1 MTVSGQGVKERAGAP
16 LDAPVAMPAAE
27 RARWRRLDAGTVRQA
42 RLASGLVLFTY
53 VTLHLINHS
62 LGLISFDAMNAVLA
76 WVAPVWRSPPGT
88 VILWGALLVHGSLAP
103 WAIYQRRRLN
113 LPAAEW
119 TRLVLGLSIVPLMVL
134 HVTAIRIGAAL
145 YDSDL
150 EYGAVLAAMFVA
162 DPWIGVRQLTGL
174 VVAWVHG
181 CIGLYLVW
189 RLKPWWPRAVP
200 YLYAAAI
207 LVPVLALLG
216 VAEAGR
222 DVALLAEQPGWFQA
236 LAAKVRL
243 PRPDQAATLYRIE
256 AGILWGYAALVASA
270 FGARAVRAA
279 VERRRGLVRVRYP
292 DGRML
297 EVPPGTSILDASRIG
312 GVLHA
317 QVCGGRGRC
326 STCRVRV
333 GMGLDQ
339 LPPPSDAE
347 RKVLERIAA
356 APNVRLA
363 CQTRP
368 IFDVSI
374 MPLLPPTATARDGFA
389 KPAHVQGQEREIAIL
404 FADLRMFTRLAE
416 HKLPY
421 DVVFLLNRYF
431 AAMGAAVEHAGG
443 RVDKFIGDGVMALF
457 GVDSDA
463 ATGCRRALNAA
474 RAMAEQL
481 DELNRALAH
490 ELDSALRI
498 GIGVHVG
505 PAIVGEMGYASA
517 TTVTAIGDAV
527 NTASRLES
535 LTKEFACQLIV
546 SDEVAIRAGAD
557 LSGFQR
563 REIEVRG
570 RREMLAIRVV
580 PQATQLP
587 PAVAEPP
594 DA

>member
-1 MTVSGQGVKERAGAP
+1 
-16 LDAPVAMPAAE
+16 MPAGVQSP
-27 RARWRRLDAGTVRQA
+27 ARFWRRRLDAGTLRQVR
-42 RLASGLVLFTY
+42 LWTGVVLFTY
-53 VTLHLINHS
+53 VATHLIDHS
-62 LGLISFDAMNAVLA
+62 LGLVSLAAMNAALK
-76 WVAPVWRSPPGT
+76 WIEPVWRSYPGT
-88 VILWGALLVHGSLAP
+88 AILWGALSIHGALAL

-113 LPAAEW
+113 LPITEW

-150 EYGAVLAAMFVA
+150 EYGAVLTAMFVA
-162 DPWIGVRQLTGL
+162 DPWGIGARQLTGL
-174 VVAWVHG
+174 AVAWVHG

-200 YLYAAAI
+200 YLYAAAL

-222 DVALLAEQPGWFQA
+222 EVAKLAAEPGWIQE
-236 LAAKVRL
+236 LVRKDRL
-243 PRPDQAATLYRIE
+243 PGAAEAAALYRIE
-256 AGILWGYAALVASA
+256 AGILWGYAALVAGA
-270 FGARAVRAA
+270 FAARAVRAA
-279 VERRRGLVRVRYP
+279 VERQRGLVRITYP
-292 DGRML
+292 DGRAV

-312 GVLHA
+312 GIPHA

-326 STCRVRV
+326 STCRVRA
-333 GMGLDQ
+333 GMGWEH

-368 IFDVSI
+368 ASNVSV

-404 FADLRMFTRLAE
+404 FADLRMFTKLAE

-431 AAMGAAVEHAGG
+431 AAMGTAVERAGG

-457 GVDSDA
+457 GVESDA

-490 ELDSALRI
+490 DLDQPLRI

-527 NTASRLES
+527 NTASRLET

-570 RREMLAIRVV
+570 RQEMLAIRVI
-580 PQATQLP
+580 PLATQL
-587 PAVAEPP
+587 AVAVAAPP

>member
-1 MTVSGQGVKERAGAP
+1 MTVAAAGQGHKGRSAAGAW
-16 LDAPVAMPAAE
+16 
-27 RARWRRLDAGTVRQA
+27 WRRMDAGTLRQA
-42 RLASGLVLFTY
+42 RLLSGLVLFTY
-53 VTLHLINHS
+53 VTLHLVNHS
-62 LGLISFDAMNAVLA
+62 LGLISPGAMNAALA
-76 WVAPVWRSPPGT
+76 WVKPIWRNPIGT
-88 VILWGALLVHGSLAP
+88 AALWGALLTHFLLAL

-113 LPAAEW
+113 LPATEW
-119 TRLVLGLSIVPLMVL
+119 MRLGLGLSIVPLMVL
-134 HVTAIRIGAAL
+134 HVTATRIGAAL

-150 EYGAVLAAMFVA
+150 EYGHVLLAMFVA
-162 DPWIGVRQLTGL
+162 GPWTGVRQMIGL
-174 VVAWVHG
+174 VAAWAHG

-189 RLKPWWPRAVP
+189 RLKPWFPRAVP
-200 YLYAAAI
+200 YLYAIAV
-207 LVPVLALLG
+207 LLPVLALLG
-216 VAEAGR
+216 AIEAGR
-222 DVALLAEQPGWFQA
+222 DVAKLAQEPEWLAA
-236 LAAKVRL
+236 LAAKDRL
-243 PRPDQAATLYRIE
+243 PAAEQVATLYRVE
-256 AGILWGYAALVASA
+256 AGILWGYAGLVAGA
-270 FGARAVRAA
+270 FLARTLRAA
-279 VERRRGLVRVRYP
+279 VERRRGLVRVAYP
-292 DGRML
+292 DGRTVQ
-297 EVPPGTSILDASRIG
+297 VPPGTSILDASRIG
-312 GVLHA
+312 GVAHA

-333 GMGLDQ
+333 GTGLEL
-339 LPPPSDAE
+339 LPAPSEAE

-368 IFDVSI
+368 PGDVSV

-404 FADLRMFTRLAE
+404 FADLRMFTRMAE
-416 HKLPY
+416 RKLPY

-431 AAMGAAVEHAGG
+431 AAMGAAVERAGG
-443 RVDKFIGDGVMALF
+443 RIDKFIGDGVMALF

-490 ELDSALRI
+490 DLDQPLRI
-498 GIGVHVG
+498 GIGVHAG

-535 LTKEFACQLIV
+535 LTKDFACQLIV
-546 SDEVAIRAGAD
+546 SEEVAARAGAD
-557 LSGFQR
+557 MSGFQR

-580 PQATQLP
+580 PQATALP
-587 PAVAEPP
+587 PAVVPP
-594 DA
+594 SDA

>member
-1 MTVSGQGVKERAGAP
+1 MAQAASIPGAKAPPAGG
-16 LDAPVAMPAAE
+16 
-27 RARWRRLDAGTVRQA
+27 ARRRLDAGVVRA
-42 RLASGLVLFTY
+42 VRLWTGAVLFIY
-53 VTLHLINHS
+53 VATHLINHS
-62 LGLISFDAMNAVLA
+62 LGLVSLDAMDAALA
-76 WVAPVWRSPPGT
+76 WIVPVWSSYPGA
-88 VILWGALLVHGSLAP
+88 VALWGSLLVHGSLAL

-113 LPAAEW
+113 LPATEW
-119 TRLVLGLSIVPLMVL
+119 VRLALGLSIMPLMAL
-134 HVTAIRIGAAL
+134 HVTGTRIAAVL
-145 YDSDL
+145 
-150 EYGAVLAAMFVA
+150 YGAEPDYAYVLYAIFTAQPMV
-162 DPWIGVRQLTGL
+162 GVRQSLGL

-189 RLKPWWPRAVP
+189 RLKPWFPRAVP
-200 YLYAAAI
+200 YLYAIAV
-207 LVPVLALLG
+207 LLPVLALLG
-216 VAEAGR
+216 AIEAGR
-222 DVALLAEQPGWFQA
+222 DVAKLAQAPGWLAALAE
-236 LAAKVRL
+236 KDRL
-243 PRPDQAATLYRIE
+243 PNAAQVATLYRVE
-256 AGILWGYAALVASA
+256 AGILWGYAALVAGA
-270 FGARAVRAA
+270 FLARTMRAA
-279 VERRRGLVRVRYP
+279 AERRRGLVRVTYP
-292 DGRML
+292 DGRTV

-312 GVLHA
+312 GIAHA

-333 GMGLDQ
+333 GAGLDR
-339 LPPPSDAE
+339 LAAPSEGE

-368 IFDVSI
+368 PGDVAV

-404 FADLRMFTRLAE
+404 FADLRAFTRMAE
-416 HKLPY
+416 RKLPY

-431 AAMGAAVEHAGG
+431 AAMGAAVERAGG

-490 ELDSALRI
+490 DLDQPLRI
-498 GIGVHVG
+498 GIGVHAG

-535 LTKEFACQLIV
+535 LTKDFSCQLIV
-546 SDEVAIRAGAD
+546 SEEVAVRAGAD
-557 LSGFQR
+557 LAGFQR

-580 PQATQLP
+580 PQAAALP
-587 PAVAEPP
+587 PAVAAPP
-594 DA
+594 DV

>member
-42 RLASGLVLFTY
+42 RLASGLVLFSY
-53 VTLHLINHS
+53 VALHLINHS

-88 VILWGALLVHGSLAP
+88 AILWGALLVHGSLAP

-189 RLKPWWPRAVP
+189 RLKPWWPKAVP
-200 YLYAAAI
+200 YLYAATI

-222 DVALLAEQPGWFQA
+222 GVAKLAAEPGWFQE
-236 LAAKVRL
+236 LAAKARL

-312 GVLHA
+312 GVPHA

-416 HKLPY
+416 RKLPY

-431 AAMGAAVEHAGG
+431 AAMGAAVERAGG

-546 SDEVAIRAGAD
+546 SDEVAIR
-557 LSGFQR
+557 
-563 REIEVRG
+563 
-570 RREMLAIRVV
+570 VV
-580 PQATQLP
+580 PQAAQLP

>member
-1 MTVSGQGVKERAGAP
+1 MAQAASIPGAK
-16 LDAPVAMPAAE
+16 APPTGG
-27 RARWRRLDAGTVRQA
+27 ARRRLDAGTVRQV
-42 RLASGLVLFTY
+42 RLWTGVVLFTY
-53 VTLHLINHS
+53 VATHLINHS
-62 LGLISFDAMNAVLA
+62 LGLVSLDAMDATLA
-76 WVAPVWRSPPGT
+76 WLAPVWRSYPGT
-88 VILWGALLVHGSLAP
+88 AILWGALLLHGSLAL

-113 LPAAEW
+113 LPATEW
-119 TRLVLGLSIVPLMVL
+119 VRLVLGLSIVPLMAL
-134 HVTAIRIGAAL
+134 HATGTRIATAL
-145 YDSDL
+145 YGTEPD
-150 EYGAVLAAMFVA
+150 YGFVLYAIFTAQPMV
-162 DPWIGVRQLTGL
+162 GVRQSLGL
-174 VVAWVHG
+174 VVAWMHG

-189 RLKPWWPRAVP
+189 RLKPWFPRALA
-200 YLYAAAI
+200 YLYAVAV
-207 LVPVLALLG
+207 LLPVLALLG
-216 VAEAGR
+216 AIEAGR
-222 DVALLAEQPGWFQA
+222 DVAKLAGEPGWLAALAE
-236 LAAKVRL
+236 KDRL
-243 PRPDQAATLYRIE
+243 PNAAQVATLYRVE
-256 AGILWGYAALVASA
+256 AGILWGYAALVVGA
-270 FGARAVRAA
+270 FLARTMRAA
-279 VERRRGLVRVRYP
+279 VERRRGLVRVAYP
-292 DGRML
+292 DGRTV

-312 GVLHA
+312 GIAHA

-333 GMGLDQ
+333 GAGLDR
-339 LPPPSDAE
+339 LAAPSEAE

-368 IFDVSI
+368 LGDVSV

-404 FADLRMFTRLAE
+404 FADLRAFTRMAE
-416 HKLPY
+416 RKLPY

-431 AAMGAAVEHAGG
+431 AAMGGAVERAGG

-490 ELDSALRI
+490 DLDQPLRI
-498 GIGVHVG
+498 GIGVHAG

-535 LTKEFACQLIV
+535 LTKDFSCQLIV
-546 SDEVAIRAGAD
+546 SEEVAVRAGAD
-557 LSGFQR
+557 LAGFDR

-570 RREMLAIRVV
+570 RRGMLAIRVV
-580 PQATQLP
+580 PQAAALP
-587 PAVAEPP
+587 PVVAPPP

>member
-1 MTVSGQGVKERAGAP
+1 MTASGQGLKGQAESPAKAVAGIH
-16 LDAPVAMPAAE
+16 AA
-27 RARWRRLDAGTVRQA
+27 ARPWWRRWDAGTVRLT
-42 RLASGLVLFTY
+42 RLWSGLVLFTY
-53 VTLHLINHS
+53 VTTHLINHS
-62 LGLISFDAMNAVLA
+62 LGLFSFATMNAALE
-76 WVAPVWRSPPGT
+76 WVAPVWRSYPGT
-88 VILWGALLVHGSLAP
+88 AILWGALFIHGSLAL

-113 LPAAEW
+113 LPLNEW
-119 TRLVLGLSIVPLMVL
+119 VRLVLGLSIVPLMVQ
-134 HVTAIRIGAAL
+134 HVTVVRLGAAL
-145 YDSDL
+145 YGSNL
-150 EYGAVLAAMFVA
+150 EYGSVMMAMFVA
-162 DPWIGVRQLTGL
+162 EPWTIGARQTLGL
-174 VVAWVHG
+174 VVAWMHG

-222 DVALLAEQPGWFQA
+222 DVVKLAAEPGWFQE
-236 LAAKVRL
+236 LAAKTR
-243 PRPDQAATLYRIE
+243 RPSAEQGAVFYTIE
-256 AGILWGYAALVASA
+256 AGILWGYAALVAAA
-270 FGARAVRAA
+270 FLARMVRAG

-292 DGRML
+292 DGRAI

-312 GVLHA
+312 GVPHA

-333 GMGLDQ
+333 GMGLEH
-339 LPPPSDAE
+339 LPAPSDAE

-368 IFDVSI
+368 AMDVSI

-404 FADLRMFTRLAE
+404 FADLRMFTQLAE

-431 AAMGAAVEHAGG
+431 AAMGTAVERAGG

-457 GVDSDA
+457 GVDSDPA
-463 ATGCRRALNAA
+463 AGCRGALNAA

-481 DELNRALAH
+481 AELNQAMMH
-490 ELDSALRI
+490 ELDNPLKI
-498 GIGVHVG
+498 GIGIHAG
-505 PAIVGEMGYASA
+505 PAIVGEMGYAAA

-527 NTASRLES
+527 NIASRLEN
-535 LTKEFACQLIV
+535 LTKEFLCQLIV
-546 SDEVAIRAGAD
+546 SEDAAARAGAD
-557 LSGFQR
+557 LTGFQR

-570 RREMLAIRVV
+570 RRMKMAIRVV
-580 PQATQLP
+580 PLATHLP
-587 PAVAEPP
+587 AASGT
-594 DA
+594 